1 MTVMLQFRDVETLDT
16 GIWKGKARP
25 EFLGKLAR
33 GAFVRGRRS
42 IALVRSP
49 RVSGD
54 IMEVEPGGLQ
64 VLVVGSEDVVLF
76 VNAGDASLT
85 REGEKTQA
93 EELWRLLAG
102 AFAPGEMFSSSD
114 VYAFESRF
122 RTLYPKNDNIR
133 PMLRAKLQELRDR
146 GAVEF
151 VSRGRYRLLERP
163 AEAEG
168 RGTVPSEEARL
179 RKRPAEV
186 EAALTELRAG
196 LEELYGER
204 LRGVYLYGS
213 YARGDA
219 RPGSDLDVLVV
230 LNRVDRYGE
239 EIDRTG
245 TLASRISLAHGVS
258 VSRVFVDEAAFRAGE
273 TPFLASVRHEAIPA

>member
-1 MTVMLQFRDVETLDT
+1 MVVMLQFRDVEALDA
-16 GIWKGKARP
+16 GVWKGRAQP
-25 EFLGKLAR
+25 EFLGQLAR
-33 GAFVRGRRS
+33 GASARGRRS

-54 IMEVEPGGLQ
+54 VMEVEPGALQ
-64 VLVVGSEDVVLF
+64 VLVVGREDVVLF
-76 VNAGDASLT
+76 VNADDIPSAHGGG
-85 REGEKTQA
+85 RTQV
-93 EELWRLLAG
+93 EELWRLLSE
-102 AFAPGEMFSSSD
+102 AFAPGAMFFSSD
-114 VYAFESRF
+114 VYAFERRF
-122 RTLYPKNDNIR
+122 RTLYPKNDNLR
-133 PMLRAKLQELRDR
+133 AMLRSKLQELRDR

-151 VSRGRYRLLERP
+151 VSRGRYRLLEQRVE
-163 AEAEG
+163 ANAEG
-168 RGTVPSEEARL
+168 TAMEEEGRR

-186 EAALTELRAG
+186 EAVLTELRAG

-213 YARGDA
+213 YARGEA

-245 TLASRISLAHGVS
+245 ALASRISLAHGVS
-258 VSRVFVDEAAFRAGE
+258 VSRVFVDEAAFRAAE
-273 TPFLASVRHEAIPA
+273 TPFLANIRREAIPA